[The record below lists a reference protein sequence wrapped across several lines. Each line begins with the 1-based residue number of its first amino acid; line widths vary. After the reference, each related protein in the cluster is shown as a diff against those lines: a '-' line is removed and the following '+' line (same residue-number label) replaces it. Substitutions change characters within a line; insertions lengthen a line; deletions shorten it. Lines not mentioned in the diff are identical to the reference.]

1 MKPQESERPAA
12 TSNPADTPSGDLE
25 QKIAQKHEKARHVF
39 LNADRTPRLVP
50 PQAGFREEIKKR
62 LADIHKHTP
71 TLHPLFFRV
80 YAGQSGLTE
89 AVKAKCLDCS
99 CWQIAE
105 ITDCRVFTCPL
116 WAHRPYQKEAA
127 GESKRVGVA

>member
-1 MKPQESERPAA
+1 MSTADVPQSTPRPGGDASALAKPFALINS
-12 TSNPADTPSGDLE
+12 D
-25 QKIAQKHEKARHVF
+25 K
-39 LNADRTPRLVP
+39 TPRLLP
-50 PQAGFREEIKKR
+50 PSGGFREEIKKR
-62 LADIHKHTP
+62 LAEIQKHTEK
-71 TLHPLFFRV
+71 LYPLFFRV

-116 WAHRPYQKEAA
+116 WAHRPYKKEAA
-127 GESKRVGVA
+127 T

>member
-1 MKPQESERPAA
+1 MSAAHLPQSTPRPGETDPAHAKP
-12 TSNPADTPSGDLE
+12 
-25 QKIAQKHEKARHVF
+25 IALINSDK
-39 LNADRTPRLVP
+39 TPRLVP
-50 PQAGFREEIKKR
+50 PSGGFREEIKKR
-62 LADIHKHTP
+62 LADIQKHTP
-71 TLHPLFFRV
+71 KLHPLFFRV

-105 ITDCRVFTCPL
+105 ITDCRVLTCPL

-127 GESKRVGVA
+127 T